1 MRKKNF
7 SRKLHSIL
15 SITLSLVMLI
25 GACFAVPATTAMAE
39 GETITIDF
47 ENNNYGSGG
56 SGLLGPVATTGPDG
70 EATTAFKIMG
80 HNTNNVHYRSK
91 AVKDANDQQY
101 TLTAGNWQMTYDYI
115 VPAETSVKAYLIYD
129 FGIKMGVL
137 CADTGIYCSGA
148 KVMDENLIA
157 SYDTGVWKSNT
168 INFTVDQDKTYLG
181 FAGIG
186 LAPEV

>member
-70 EATTAFKIMG
+70 EATTAFKINITMKISAL
-80 HNTNNVHYRSK
+80 NFLRKKNNF
-91 AVKDANDQQY
+91 
-101 TLTAGNWQMTYDYI
+101 I
-115 VPAETSVKAYLIYD
+115 
-129 FGIKMGVL
+129 
-137 CADTGIYCSGA
+137 
-148 KVMDENLIA
+148 IA
-157 SYDTGVWKSNT
+157 
-168 INFTVDQDKTYLG
+168 
-181 FAGIG
+181 
-186 LAPEV
+186 